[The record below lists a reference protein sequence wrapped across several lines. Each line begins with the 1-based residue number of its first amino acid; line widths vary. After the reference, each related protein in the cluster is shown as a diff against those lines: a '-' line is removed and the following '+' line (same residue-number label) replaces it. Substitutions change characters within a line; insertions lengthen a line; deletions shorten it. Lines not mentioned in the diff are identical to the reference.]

1 MKLYLWCSG
10 QLLYDWNSQPSA
22 DNNAKSKVINILQPG
37 SREVIKSYR
46 TNSYVVYHRL

>member
-22 DNNAKSKVINILQPG
+22 DNNNAKSNVINILQLEVEKYK
-37 SREVIKSYR
+37 SR
-46 TNSYVVYHRL
+46 L